1 MVGCS
6 WNFSFGGLQKFLI
19 SLIDKPGDFAA
30 DLDAGLGKET
40 RGAVVTALN
49 GCGNARFFYE
59 DTVLCA
65 GSFQNVKAMITEPI
79 HGIFIRAFL
88 CRCRHKPPD
97 RRFDSKTLP
106 RCCLGKQERIMSHMR
121 SRSSNITVVQRVTPA
136 LRIRAEVN
144 CKFKNIPALSCLLI
158 V

>member
-6 WNFSFGGLQKFLI
+6 WNFSFRGLQKFLI

-65 GSFQNVKAMITEPI
+65 GSFQNVKAMITKPI
-79 HGIFIRAFL
+79 HGIFIRAFF

-97 RRFDSKTLP
+97 SRFDSKTLP
-106 RCCLGKQERIMSHMR
+106 RCCLGKQERINVAHAEPF
-121 SRSSNITVVQRVTPA
+121 QQHYCCAKGYPA

-144 CKFKNIPALSCLLI
+144 CTFKNIPALSCLLI